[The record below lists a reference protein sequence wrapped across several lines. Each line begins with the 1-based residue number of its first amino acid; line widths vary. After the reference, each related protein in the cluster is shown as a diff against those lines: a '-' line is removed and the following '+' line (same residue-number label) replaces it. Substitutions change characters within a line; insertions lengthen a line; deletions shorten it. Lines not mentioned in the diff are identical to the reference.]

1 MERLGDGPK
10 PELNAMAE
18 PRKTSRR
25 RPPPP
30 PLQTL
35 TPLQGCV
42 QLLCGGWGGERFQG
56 RQLTP
61 DLIEPRKEAFF
72 SLTVDRTARTA
83 QIPAV
88 PLRPAPPPQLGGAAA
103 SGTHPWR
110 SKEDAV
116 EQGGR
121 QRLRNQLQ
129 PEAPSL
135 LCPHSPSS
143 APYCSA

>member
-1 MERLGDGPK
+1 MQWQSQEK
-10 PELNAMAE
+10 PA
-18 PRKTSRR
+18 THRR

-42 QLLCGGWGGERFQG
+42 QLLRGGWGGVERDRFQS
-56 RQLTP
+56 RQFTP
-61 DLIEPRKEAFF
+61 DLIGPRKGAFF

-121 QRLRNQLQ
+121 QRLRNQLL